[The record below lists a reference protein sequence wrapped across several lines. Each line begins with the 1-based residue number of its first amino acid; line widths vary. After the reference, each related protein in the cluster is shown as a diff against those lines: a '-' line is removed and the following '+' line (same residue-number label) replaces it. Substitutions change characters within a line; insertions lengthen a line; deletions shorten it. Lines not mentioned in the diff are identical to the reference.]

1 MAEQPRHAVAAAS
14 FCNEPRTIQS
24 AKNVTTIDAITIE
37 GARQHNLK
45 DISLRLPRNQLVVIT
60 GLSGSGKS
68 TLAFDTLYA
77 EGQRRYVESLSTYA
91 RQFLERLEKPD
102 VDLIDGL
109 SPAIAIEQKTAIHNP
124 RSTVG
129 TVTEIYDFI
138 RLLYARAGIAHCYRC
153 GKPIIAQTI
162 DEMVAA
168 VMKRPHGSRLMI
180 LSPLTVDPVEGRH
193 KEVLKQ
199 LRKDGFAR
207 VRIDGRIRELD
218 TLVDNSIRAVQRI
231 DVVVDR
237 LILNEKICNRLADSM
252 ELAIARSEGQVEIA
266 FVGKRMEA
274 VAETLHFSEN
284 AACTRCGVSYP
295 ELSPASFSFNSP
307 HGACPHCD
315 GLGTTKNFSPL
326 QIVPNPELSLREG
339 AISVWAHR
347 RSVAFGQ
354 FLEDLTSFYGVDIYT
369 PYRDLPEAFKTI
381 LMAGSGDQAIPFST
395 REHGR
400 AIKKM
405 RPFEGIIPQLQ
416 QQYDRAGTAA
426 DKKNLDGYMAETAC
440 PHCAGSRL
448 RRESCHIK
456 IDGLSVGD
464 LTSRSISALGNFFN
478 DYRPAG
484 KRGMI
489 SEKIV
494 KEIAERLLFLDDV
507 GLGYL
512 TLDRPAHTLSG
523 GESQRIRLATQIGS
537 KLTGV
542 LYVLDE
548 PSIGLHQ
555 RDNARLLDTLVNMR
569 DMGNSVLVVEH
580 DEETIMS
587 ADHVVDMGPGAGIDG
602 GHVVFQGTPSAMLK
616 DDRSLTGKY
625 LSGRL
630 KIEVPTRRRPTSE
643 GEIRIVGACQNNLKN
658 INVSFPTRVFTCVTG
673 VSGSGKSTLVLETLY
688 RAVLRNLQQLN
699 LAAGC
704 HTRITGLEHIN
715 KIIDIDQSPIG
726 KTPRSNPGTYTG
738 LFTPIRDL
746 FSRTPEARMR
756 GYQPGRFSFNIRG
769 GRCEACEG
777 DGIIRI
783 EMHFLPDIY
792 VPCDICKG
800 KRYNRE
806 TLEIRYK
813 GKNIAEVLDMT
824 VTQGLV
830 MFQNIAVIRTKLQT
844 LADVGL
850 GYVPIG
856 QSATTLSGGEAQR
869 IKLARELSKRGTG
882 KTLYILDEPTTGLHP
897 DDIRKLMVVLNRL
910 VDAGNTVVVIEH
922 NLDVIKT
929 ADHVIDLGPEGGDAG
944 GYVVAAGT
952 PEAICR
958 AAGSHTGRY
967 LKKYLHGR

>member
-1 MAEQPRHAVAAAS
+1 MTPI
-14 FCNEPRTIQS
+14 NTITIQ
-24 AKNVTTIDAITIE
+24 

-45 DISLRLPRNQLVVIT
+45 NINLSLPRYQLVVIT

-102 VDLIDGL
+102 VDLIEGL

-138 RLLYARAGIAHCYRC
+138 RLLYARTGIAYCFQC
-153 GKPIIAQTI
+153 GQPILSQTI
-162 DEMVAA
+162 DEMVEA
-168 VMKRPHGSRLMI
+168 VMQRPEGSRLMI
-180 LSPLTVDPVEGRH
+180 LSPLSGNPAANPGGL
-193 KEVLKQ
+193 LKR
-199 LRKDGFAR
+199 LRKEGFAR
-207 VRIDGRIRELD
+207 IRIDGKVRELD
-218 TLVDNSIRAVQRI
+218 TAIDLSGSPSPRI

-237 LILNEKICNRLADSM
+237 LLLNPGIRNRLADSM
-252 ELAIARSEGQVEIA
+252 ELALARSEGQVEVA
-266 FVGKRMEA
+266 FVGKRMED
-274 VAETLHFSEN
+274 VGETLHFSEN
-284 AACTRCGVSYP
+284 AACTKCGVSYP

-315 GLGTTKNFSPL
+315 GLGTTKSFSSL
-326 QIVPNPELSLREG
+326 KIVPNPTLSLREG
-339 AISVWAHR
+339 AVSVWAHR
-347 RSVAFGQ
+347 RSVAFGD
-354 FLEDLTSFYGVDIYT
+354 FLEDLTVFYDADIYT
-369 PYRDLPEAFKTI
+369 PYRDLPEALKKVLI
-381 LMAGSGDQAIPFST
+381 YGSGDQQIPFT
-395 REHGR
+395 AHENGR
-400 AIKKM
+400 IIKKLA
-405 RPFEGIIPQLQ
+405 PFEGIIPHLQ
-416 QQYDRAGTAA
+416 QQYAEAA
-426 DKKNLDGYMAETAC
+426 SSAEKNKLGDYMAESAC
-440 PHCAGSRL
+440 PCCDGSRL
-448 RRESCHIK
+448 RRESRHIK
-456 IDGLSVGD
+456 VDGLSIGD
-464 LTSRSISALGNFFN
+464 LTSRSISDLQALFSTF
-478 DYRPAG
+478 RLAG
-484 KRGMI
+484 KRGVI
-489 SEKIV
+489 SEKII
-494 KEIAERLLFLDDV
+494 KEISVRLAFLNDV
-507 GLGYL
+507 GLAYL

-555 RDNARLLDTLVNMR
+555 RDNERLLGTLMKMR

-580 DEETIMS
+580 DEETILA

-602 GHVVFQGTPSAMLK
+602 GHVVFQGSPSRMLQ

-630 KIEVPTRRRPTSE
+630 QIEVPAKRRPACQ
-643 GEIRIVGACQNNLKN
+643 GEIRIFGACQNNLKK
-658 INVSFPTRVFTCVTG
+658 IEAAFPIGVFTCVTG
-673 VSGSGKSTLVLETLY
+673 VSGSGKSTLVIETLY
-688 RAVLRNLQQLN
+688 RAAIRSLQQLN
-699 LAAGC
+699 LAAG
-704 HTRITGLEHIN
+704 HYERITGLEKIN

-738 LFTPIRDL
+738 LFAPIRDL

-756 GYQPGRFSFNIRG
+756 GYKPGRFSFNIRG

-783 EMHFLPDIY
+783 EMHFLPDVY

-800 KRYNRE
+800 RRYNRE

-813 GKNIAEVLDMT
+813 GKNIAQVLDMT
-824 VTQGLV
+824 TDQGLA
-830 MFQNIAVIRTKLQT
+830 MFQNIDVIRSKLQT
-844 LADVGL
+844 LVDVGL

-856 QSATTLSGGEAQR
+856 QPATTLSGGEAQR

-882 KTLYILDEPTTGLHP
+882 STLYILDEPTTGLHP
-897 DDIRKLMVVLNRL
+897 DDIRKLLGVLSRL

-929 ADHVIDLGPEGGDAG
+929 ADYVIDLGPEGGDAG

-952 PEAICR
+952 PETVCR
-958 AAGSHTGRY
+958 AVESHTGRY
-967 LKKYLHGR
+967 LKKILRRQ

>member
-1 MAEQPRHAVAAAS
+1 
-14 FCNEPRTIQS
+14 
-24 AKNVTTIDAITIE
+24 VTRIDTITIE

-45 DISLRLPRNQLVVIT
+45 NIRLRLPRNRLIVVT

-102 VDLIDGL
+102 VDLIEGL

-129 TVTEIYDFI
+129 TVTEIYDFL
-138 RLLYARAGIAHCYRC
+138 RLLYARAGTAQCYQC
-153 GKPIIAQTI
+153 GRPIVSQTI
-162 DEMVAA
+162 DEMVNA
-168 VMKRPHGSRLMI
+168 VMQRPEGSRLMVLAPLAVDSPGNLRKI
-180 LSPLTVDPVEGRH
+180 LKR
-193 KEVLKQ
+193 LK
-199 LRKDGFAR
+199 KDGFAR
-207 VRIDGRIRELD
+207 IRLDGNVQDLD
-218 TLVDNSIRAVQRI
+218 TVGDLADTPARSI

-237 LILNEKICNRLADSM
+237 LILNARSRNRLADSM
-252 ELAIARSEGQVEIA
+252 ELAIARSEGRVAVA
-266 FVGKRMEA
+266 FVGRHMDEVK
-274 VAETLHFSEN
+274 ETLDFNEK
-284 AACTRCGVSYP
+284 AVCPQCGISYP

-315 GLGTTKNFSPL
+315 GLGSTKRFSPSR
-326 QIVPNPELSLREG
+326 IVPNPELSLREG
-339 AISVWAHR
+339 AVSVWAHR
-347 RSVAFGQ
+347 KSVAFGE
-354 FLEDLTSFYGVDIYT
+354 FLEDLTAFYGVDIYT
-369 PYRDLPEAFKTI
+369 PYQDLPDAFKAV
-381 LMAGSGDQAIPFST
+381 LMNGSGDRPIAFT
-395 REHGR
+395 THEKGR
-400 AIKKM
+400 NRKVR
-405 RPFEGIIPQLQ
+405 RPFDGVIPQLRR
-416 QQYDRAGTAA
+416 QYAEAASTAE
-426 DKKNLDGYMAETAC
+426 KNAFDAYMAEAAC
-440 PHCAGSRL
+440 PQCGGSRL
-448 RRESCHIK
+448 RRESRHIM
-456 IDGLSVGD
+456 INGLSIAA
-464 LTSRSISALGNFFN
+464 LTALSIAAAQDFLATYRPEGQRGLISA
-478 DYRPAG
+478 
-484 KRGMI
+484 
-489 SEKIV
+489 KIV
-494 KEIAERLLFLDDV
+494 KEITARLAFLDDV
-507 GLGYL
+507 GLSYL

-555 RDNARLLDTLVNMR
+555 RDNQRLLDTLINMR

-580 DEETIMS
+580 DEDTILA
-587 ADHVVDMGPGAGIDG
+587 ADHVVDMGPGAGIHG
-602 GHVVFQGTPSAMLK
+602 GEVVFEGPPSRLLA
-616 DDRSLTGKY
+616 DERSLTGRY

-630 KIEVPTRRRPTSE
+630 RIEVPARRRPVGQ
-643 GEIRIVGACQNNLKN
+643 GEIRIEGARQNNLKN
-658 INVSFPTRVFTCVTG
+658 IDVTFPLGVFICVTG
-673 VSGSGKSTLVLETLY
+673 VSGSGKSSLLLETLY
-688 RAVLRNLQQLN
+688 PAAVRRLQQLN
-699 LAAGC
+699 LAAG
-704 HTRITGLEHIN
+704 HYDRISGLERIN
-715 KIIDIDQSPIG
+715 KVIDIDQSPIG

-738 LFTPIRDL
+738 LFAPVRDL

-756 GYQPGRFSFNIRG
+756 GYKPGRFSFNIRG

-813 GKNIAEVLDMT
+813 GKNISEVLDMT
-824 VTQGLV
+824 VNQCLD
-830 MFQNIAVIRTKLQT
+830 MFQNIAVIRSKLQT

-882 KTLYILDEPTTGLHP
+882 NTLYILDEPTTGLHP
-897 DDIRKLMVVLNRL
+897 DDIRKLLGVLGRL

-929 ADHVIDLGPEGGDAG
+929 ADHVIDLGPEGGTEG
-944 GYVVAAGT
+944 GYIVAAGT
-952 PEAICR
+952 PEQICR
-958 AAGSHTGRY
+958 VEASHTGRY
-967 LKKYLHGR
+967 LKKVLDR